1 MTLKTKIY
9 WSIGILLGLVFIV
22 MLAGGIAFYRL
33 EQDAA
38 NRMTANLLSLRYTHD
53 MQDAVDRLIQN
64 PGDKK
69 AFKRLQ
75 KTFELE
81 SRNIT
86 EPGEQAAVNRLEQLL
101 SAYQKKPGVD
111 LLPRIAQEVQHIEDL
126 NLDALEAKEVRAQET
141 ATWYGRMLIA
151 LAACVILSLVFFFSY
166 FPPAVLA
173 PIRQISESMK
183 AIAQG
188 DYHHRMDAHRKD
200 ELGQMAQTFNQM
212 AQELEVYRQSSFAE
226 LMQEKMRLHE
236 VLKTLPDGLVLLD
249 HKQQL
254 LACNPVAALALGLPP
269 LQQLA
274 TADAR
279 ELATKNDLF
288 RELWSLTKTPQQPLE
303 VLQANGQTRYFIPE
317 KHYLSLEQDTA
328 AQQYLGTLLVLHN
341 VTEVHQAHQ
350 AKSNFLAT
358 VSHELN
364 TPIATFQLSLQLLR
378 DHRIGALNGEQQ
390 ELIERLQQESS
401 RMQQLVHSLLD
412 MSRLEA
418 VGVQLKPQTI
428 EAQVLVREAIA
439 TLGTQAA
446 QKGVNMTL
454 SPDHP
459 PYLIQ
464 ADPEKTLWILTN
476 LLGNALRY
484 SPDNGIIRIDLNK
497 EGARLRFSV
506 TDQGPGIPEEL
517 RQKLFDRFATF
528 SVAGRGK
535 SYGLGLAIAQEFVL
549 AQGGNMGVTTGPDGM
564 GACFWFTLPLTQLL

>member
-9 WSIGILLGLVFIV
+9 WSIGILIGLVFIV

-38 NRMTANLLSLRYTHD
+38 NRMTANLLSLRYTHT
-53 MQDAVDRLIQN
+53 MQNAVERLIQN
-64 PGDKK
+64 PENREVLRHLRITSK
-69 AFKRLQ
+69 Q
-75 KTFELE
+75 E
-81 SRNIT
+81 SENIT
-86 EPGEQAAVNRLEQLL
+86 EPGEQTAVYRLEQLL
-101 SAYQKKPGVD
+101 SDYQKQPNVA
-111 LLPRIAQEVQHIEDL
+111 LLPRIAHEVQYIEDL
-126 NLDALEAKEVRAQET
+126 NLDALEAKEVQAQET
-141 ATWYGRMLIA
+141 ATWYGRMLIT
-151 LAACVILSLVFFFSY
+151 LAGCVILSLVFFFSY

-173 PIRQISESMK
+173 PIRQISESME
-183 AIAQG
+183 AIARG

-200 ELGQMAQTFNQM
+200 ELGQMAHTFNQM

-236 VLKTLPDGLVLLD
+236 VLKTMPDGLVLLD

-254 LACNPVAALALGLPP
+254 LAFNPVAALALGLPP

-274 TADAR
+274 TADAS
-279 ELATKNDLF
+279 ELAAKNDLF
-288 RELWSLTKTPQQPLE
+288 RELWSLKKAPQQPLE
-303 VLQANGQTRYFIPE
+303 VLQANGKTRYFIPE
-317 KHYLSLEQDTA
+317 KHYLNLQQDNPE
-328 AQQYLGTLLVLHN
+328 QQYLGTLLVLHN

-378 DHRIGALNGEQQ
+378 DHRIGSLNGEQQ

-428 EAQVLVREAIA
+428 EAQTLVREAVT
-439 TLGTQAA
+439 TLHTQAA
-446 QKGVNMTL
+446 QRQINML
-454 SPDHP
+454 LPPDHP
-459 PYLIQ
+459 PHLIQ
-464 ADPEKTLWILTN
+464 ADPEKTLWILIN

-484 SPDNGIIRIDLNK
+484 SPDGGSIQLGFST
-497 EGARLRFSV
+497 EGAHLRFSV
-506 TDQGPGIPEEL
+506 TDQGPGIPEDI
-517 RQKLFDRFATF
+517 RQRLFDRFATF
-528 SVAGRGK
+528 SIAGRGK
-535 SYGLGLAIAQEFVL
+535 SYGLGLAIAHEFVL
-549 AQGGNMGVTTGPDGM
+549 AQGGNMGVTTGPNGV
-564 GACFWFTLPLTQLL
+564 GACFWFTLPTTQV